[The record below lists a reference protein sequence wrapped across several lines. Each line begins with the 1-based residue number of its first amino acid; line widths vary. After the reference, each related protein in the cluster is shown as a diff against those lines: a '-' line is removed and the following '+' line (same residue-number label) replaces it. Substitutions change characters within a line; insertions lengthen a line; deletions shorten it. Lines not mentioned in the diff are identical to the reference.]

1 MVLKLSYQQRLA
13 TCLWINNI
21 TIMRKKLTILAVIL
35 TVIAVYSGFWYMQG
49 QRFKESVSI
58 LLNDAATELHVMDM
72 EFIYGD
78 LRVSGFPFSHQ
89 VYVHQARFMGSS
101 GFAYDVASHQPL
113 IISMGLFADSF
124 SINIPQHIEVIGHE
138 GEKSKAYQLLFY
150 TSPLLKIDMDYDHYF
165 TRLLNFWTD
174 DEAEN
179 HAFYIN
185 DARLESFELSSDAF
199 SVMAVADGQ
208 KILQSKQLYLNYEED
223 EIAEKLFEIEFE
235 WLIEGVESERFL
247 NITGSDNEPFGVLHS
262 KGSVELKLPES
273 AELLEADDY
282 YATELYVEHATLQT
296 PRFELSLAGD
306 LQMTSEWANSEVP
319 LALKIVNYEKAV
331 EYVAA
336 FYNEYIALD
345 DKENKRWS
353 DKARVK
359 RALKK
364 LASEQLDDGKSLI
377 LLVEPSVE
385 GEAGVVNI
393 GDYTMQEVQKVWETG
408 HGELRKRIP
417 TSEAQTVALPS
428 KEDKEQMQ
436 PVEASPQPEELA
448 PAFVPSQQ
456 IKKQLKQE
464 KEQDVENDTI
474 YEYPD
479 PSRRRR

>member
-1 MVLKLSYQQRLA
+1 MVSKLSYQRRLA

-49 QRFKESVSI
+49 QRFKESVSV

-124 SINIPQHIEVIGHE
+124 SVNIPQHIEVIGHE

-165 TRLLNFWTD
+165 TRLLDFWTN

-223 EIAEKLFEIEFE
+223 EVAEKLLEIELE

-247 NITGSDNEPFGVLHS
+247 NITGSDKESFGVLQS

-282 YATELYVEHATLQT
+282 YATELYVEHAMLKT
-296 PRFELSLAGD
+296 PRFELLLAGD
-306 LQMTSEWANSEVP
+306 LQMTSVWANSEAP
-319 LALKIVNYEKAV
+319 LTLRMINYEKAV

-345 DKENKRWS
+345 KKEKKLWS

-359 RALKK
+359 RALNK
-364 LASEQLDDGKSLI
+364 LASEQSDDGTSLM
-377 LLVEPSVE
+377 LRVEPSGE
-385 GEAGVVNI
+385 GEAGIINI
-393 GDYTMQEVQKVWETG
+393 GDYTMQEAQKVWETG
-408 HGELRKRIP
+408 YGELRKRVP
-417 TSEAQTVALPS
+417 VVGAQPASTLS
-428 KEDKEQMQ
+428 GNKEQTQ
-436 PVEASPQPEELA
+436 PVEASSQSDEVA
-448 PAFVPSQQ
+448 PAVVPSQQ
-456 IKKQLKQE
+456 IKKQLKQKQE
-464 KEQDVENDTI
+464 AEEDTI